1 MPFLFGILFFFASF
15 QEEKVLSPFL
25 GRGGSFYFYSS
36 VLKRTRFL
44 LCPPHPPPL
53 FTHRRTGMGYNATAT
68 RFVRKN
74 FVDQAGGN
82 PSLLSIDLDQKLQEI
97 CVFLSVWGL
106 FSLWDLSYHHYIYA
120 SIYVYV
126 KVFSLS
132 DGTKT
137 MTFFAGLALGKTLVC
152 PQLKVVSTTIFSTYM
167 SCFQYLWDKNNC
179 FRGFQEIWL
188 DIPILSL
195 QWHAKRTFLLV
206 TTWGSKIKR
215 SFLWRS
221 FCCAKTWKNKQL
233 QMITSCRQVV
243 WAHNTCWWTYSIKTW
258 DVLAGS
264 SQLVSSL

>member
-106 FSLWDLSYHHYIYA
+106 F
-120 SIYVYV
+120 
-126 KVFSLS
+126 FSLRFELS
-132 DGTKT
+132 S
-137 MTFFAGLALGKTLVC
+137 LYLCIHLCVC
-152 PQLKVVSTTIFSTYM
+152 E
-167 SCFQYLWDKNNC
+167 
-179 FRGFQEIWL
+179 GFQSFRWHQND
-188 DIPILSL
+188 DILCWVGLRQNIGLSATEGGKYDNILNV
-195 QWHAKRTFLLV
+195 HVMF
-206 TTWGSKIKR
+206 
-215 SFLWRS
+215 
-221 FCCAKTWKNKQL
+221 
-233 QMITSCRQVV
+233 
-243 WAHNTCWWTYSIKTW
+243 SI
-258 DVLAGS
+258 S
-264 SQLVSSL
+264 MR